1 MPRLEGRNN
10 DVHVKV
16 ISERRAG
23 RPTSAATER
32 LNEKIVQAAFTVFV
46 REGFAGATIEQI
58 AQESRTTRRSVLSR
72 FRDKE
77 TLLFAVVDVWLWR
90 LRRAM
95 LPSEAVLSAK
105 PLDALKDTCRQML
118 QSIVSEESV
127 DFYRLCIAQAPK
139 FPKISAAFIRV
150 NDQLAEDLEILVQ
163 RAQRTGA
170 FPGRDP
176 AMMATCLIGVFI
188 SNPVNRTTIGDPHF
202 RDPPML
208 QAYFDGLWELV
219 RDTAYA

>member
-1 MPRLEGRNN
+1 VARKN
-10 DVHVKV
+10 DVHAKV

-32 LNEKIVQAAFTVFV
+32 LNEKIVQAASIVFV
-46 REGFAGATIEQI
+46 QEGFAGASIEQI

-77 TLLFAVVDVWLWR
+77 ALLFAVIDVWLWR
-90 LRRAM
+90 LLRAM

-118 QSIVSEESV
+118 QCIVTEEAV

-139 FPKISAAFIRV
+139 FPAISAAFIRV
-150 NDQLAEDLEILVQ
+150 NDQLARDLETLVK
-163 RAQRTGA
+163 RAQRAGA

-188 SNPVNRTTIGDPHF
+188 SNPVNRTAMGDPQF
-202 RDPPML
+202 RDPLLL
-208 QAYFDGLWELV
+208 QAYFDGLWQVVL
-219 RDTAYA
+219 DTAYA